1 MKLLLL
7 RLFDDKINTYSERV
21 ILLSKFF
28 AFIYRMKYI
37 SRWSLMRNT
46 RTENVAEHSYHVSVL
61 AHALAVISRDVFDRD
76 IDPGRVAAA
85 ALYHDMPEILT
96 GDLPTPIKYY
106 GSDIKAAYKRIEKEA
121 SEKLLG
127 NLTPEM
133 KKGISDA
140 AMDEDERVNFFVK
153 AADKL
158 DAYIKCLEEIGAGNR
173 DFVTAEKQTKKA
185 LDEMQSDEV
194 KYFIENYL
202 DAFSMTV
209 DEL

>member
-1 MKLLLL
+1 M
-7 RLFDDKINTYSERV
+7 
-21 ILLSKFF
+21 SKFF

-46 RTENVAEHSYHVSVL
+46 RTENVAEHSFHVAVL
-61 AHALAVISRDVFDRD
+61 AHALAVISRDVFGKD
-76 IDPGRVAAA
+76 IDPGKAASA

-106 GSDIKAAYKRIEKEA
+106 GSDIKNAYKRIEAEA
-121 SEKLLG
+121 TKTLLL
-127 NLTPEM
+127 NLTDEM
-133 KKGISDA
+133 REGISAAAAESDA
-140 AMDEDERVNFFVK
+140 EILKLVK

-158 DAYIKCLEEIGAGNR
+158 DAYIKCLEEINAGNS
-173 DFVTAEKQTKKA
+173 DFKTARQQTHDA
-185 LDEMQSDEV
+185 LFSLELPEV
-194 KYFIENYL
+194 KYFVENYL

>member
-1 MKLLLL
+1 M
-7 RLFDDKINTYSERV
+7 
-21 ILLSKFF
+21 SKFF

-61 AHALAVISRDVFDRD
+61 AHALAVISRDVFGRD
-76 IDPGRVAAA
+76 IDPGRVASA

-106 GSDIKAAYKRIEKEA
+106 GADIKQAYKRIEREA

-127 NLTPEM
+127 NLTDAM
-133 KKGISDA
+133 KAGIA
-140 AMDEDERVNFFVK
+140 AAATDDDEQVCFFVK

-158 DAYIKCLEEIGAGNR
+158 DAYIKCLEEINAGNR
-173 DFVTAEKQTKKA
+173 DFATALKQTKAA

-194 KYFIENYL
+194 AYFIENYL
-202 DAFSMTV
+202 DAFNMTV

>member
-1 MKLLLL
+1 MKYAV
-7 RLFDDKINTYSERV
+7 KNAERN
-21 ILLSKFF
+21 ITMSKFF

-61 AHALAVISRDVFDRD
+61 AHALAVISRDVFGKSV
-76 IDPGRVAAA
+76 DPGRVASA
-85 ALYHDMPEILT
+85 ALYHDMSEILT

-106 GSDIKAAYKRIEKEA
+106 GADIKQAYKRIEREA
-121 SEKLLG
+121 EERLLS

-133 KKGISDA
+133 KAGITCA
-140 AMDEDERVNFFVK
+140 AMDGDEAVNALVK

-158 DAYIKCLEEIGAGNR
+158 DAYIKCLEEINAGNN
-173 DFVTAEKQTKKA
+173 DFKTALAQTKEA
-185 LDEMQSDEV
+185 LDKMDMPELR
-194 KYFIENYL
+194 YFTDNCL
-202 DAFSMTV
+202 AAFSMTV

>member
-1 MKLLLL
+1 M
-7 RLFDDKINTYSERV
+7 
-21 ILLSKFF
+21 SKFF

-61 AHALAVISRDVFDRD
+61 AHALAVISRDVFGNDV
-76 IDPGRVAAA
+76 DPGRVCAA

-106 GSDIKAAYKRIEKEA
+106 GSDIKEAYKRIEKEA
-121 SEKLLG
+121 SEKLLS
-127 NLTPEM
+127 NLTVEM
-133 KKGISDA
+133 RGGIAAA
-140 AMDEDERVNFFVK
+140 AMEADANVNKFVK

-158 DAYIKCLEEIGAGNR
+158 DAYIKCCEEINAGNR
-173 DFVTAEKQTKKA
+173 DFKTAEEQTRAA
-185 LDEMQSDEV
+185 LDKMEMPEV

-202 DAFSMTV
+202 PAFSMTV

>member
-1 MKLLLL
+1 M
-7 RLFDDKINTYSERV
+7 N
-21 ILLSKFF
+21 KFF
-28 AFIYRMKYI
+28 AFLYRMKYI
-37 SRWSLMRNT
+37 ARWSLMRNT

-61 AHALAVISRDVFDRD
+61 AHALAVISRDVFGRD
-76 IDPGRVAAA
+76 IDPGRVCAA

-106 GSDIKAAYKRIEKEA
+106 GSDIKEAYKRIEKEA
-121 SEKLLG
+121 TNTLLSH
-127 NLTPEM
+127 LTDEM
-133 KKGISDA
+133 KDGISSA
-140 AMDEDERVNFFVK
+140 AAEDDKTVVSFVK

-158 DAYIKCLEEIGAGNR
+158 DAYIKCLEEINAGNH
-173 DFVTAEKQTKKA
+173 DFKTAHKQTKAA
-185 LDEMQSDEV
+185 LDEMDMPEV

>member
-1 MKLLLL
+1 M
-7 RLFDDKINTYSERV
+7 
-21 ILLSKFF
+21 SKFF

-61 AHALAVISRDVFDRD
+61 AHALAVISRDVFGKSV
-76 IDPGRVAAA
+76 DPGRVASA
-85 ALYHDMPEILT
+85 ALYHDMSEILT

-106 GSDIKAAYKRIEKEA
+106 GADIKQAYKRIEREA
-121 SEKLLG
+121 EERLLS

-133 KKGISDA
+133 KAGITCA
-140 AMDEDERVNFFVK
+140 AMDGDEAVNALVK

-158 DAYIKCLEEIGAGNR
+158 DAYIKCLEEINAGNN
-173 DFVTAEKQTKKA
+173 DFKTALAQTKEA
-185 LDEMQSDEV
+185 LDKMDMPELR
-194 KYFIENYL
+194 YFTDNCL
-202 DAFSMTV
+202 AAFSMTV

>member
-1 MKLLLL
+1 M
-7 RLFDDKINTYSERV
+7 TV
-21 ILLSKFF
+21 SKFF

-61 AHALAVISRDVFDRD
+61 AHALAVISRDVFGFDV
-76 IDPGRVAAA
+76 DPGRVCAA

-106 GSDIKAAYKRIEKEA
+106 GADIKEAYKRIEKEA
-121 SEKLLG
+121 GVRLLS
-127 NLTPEM
+127 NLTEEM
-133 KKGISDA
+133 KSGISA
-140 AMDEDERVNFFVK
+140 AALDCDEKVISLVK

-158 DAYIKCLEEIGAGNR
+158 DAYIKCCEEISAGNR
-173 DFVTAEKQTKKA
+173 DFEKAQQQTKA
-185 LDEMQSDEV
+185 AVDAMDMPEV
-194 KYFIENYL
+194 KYFIKNYL
-202 DAFSMTV
+202 SAFSMTV

>member
-1 MKLLLL
+1 M
-7 RLFDDKINTYSERV
+7 
-21 ILLSKFF
+21 SKFF

-46 RTENVAEHSYHVSVL
+46 RTENVAEHSYHVAVL
-61 AHALAVISRDVFDRD
+61 AHALAVISRDVFGHN

-106 GSDIKAAYKRIEKEA
+106 GADIKTAYKRIEKEA

-127 NLTPEM
+127 NLTPDM
-133 KKGISDA
+133 KPGISSA
-140 AMDEDERVNFFVK
+140 AMDADESVNAFVK

-158 DAYIKCLEEIGAGNR
+158 DAYIKCIEEINAGNR
-173 DFVTAEKQTKKA
+173 DFATALQQTKSS
-185 LDEMQSDEV
+185 LDAMESEEV
-194 KYFIENYL
+194 RYFIENYL

>member
-1 MKLLLL
+1 M
-7 RLFDDKINTYSERV
+7 
-21 ILLSKFF
+21 SKFF

-46 RTENVAEHSYHVSVL
+46 RSENVAEHSFHVAVL
-61 AHALAVISRDVFDRD
+61 AHALAVISRDVFGRE
-76 IDPGRVAAA
+76 IDPGRVTTA

-106 GSDIKAAYKRIEKEA
+106 GADIKEAYKRIEKEA
-121 SEKLLG
+121 SEKLLS

-133 KKGISDA
+133 KKGIADA
-140 AMDEDERVNFFVK
+140 ALEADEYINRLIK

-158 DAYIKCLEEIGAGNR
+158 DAYIKCLEEMNAGNR
-173 DFVTAEKQTKKA
+173 DFAIAAAQTESA
-185 LDEMQSDEV
+185 LDKMDMPEI
-194 KYFIENYL
+194 KYFTENYMN
-202 DAFSMTV
+202 AFNMTV